1 MKRLLVG
8 CAALAAAF
16 CSPASAADLTPIYKA
31 PPAPAAAAYNWSGLY
46 GGVNAGYSF
55 GDSSLNSTTFGA
67 ANSTTWSPDSFVGG
81 AQLGYNFQ
89 SGSLVYGLEADIA
102 WRNATAAA
110 SFLNPNGLD
119 RSTFND
125 QQGWIGTLRPRVGF
139 AVNNWLFYG
148 TGGLAVGSVKHD
160 YTEARPSVAGA
171 SRTVSDSDTR
181 AGWTAGAGVEYG
193 SSDRWSLGLEY
204 LYSDL
209 GKSTLNQPS
218 QVISGVAFPASTA
231 TAEDHSHLVRAK
243 LNVKFGWDG
252 PSAVR

>member
-1 MKRLLVG
+1 
-8 CAALAAAF
+8 
-16 CSPASAADLTPIYKA
+16 
-31 PPAPAAAAYNWSGLY
+31 
-46 GGVNAGYSF
+46 
-55 GDSSLNSTTFGA
+55 
-67 ANSTTWSPDSFVGG
+67 
-81 AQLGYNFQ
+81 
-89 SGSLVYGLEADIA
+89 
-102 WRNATAAA
+102 
-110 SFLNPNGLD
+110 
-119 RSTFND
+119 
-125 QQGWIGTLRPRVGF
+125 
-139 AVNNWLFYG
+139 
-148 TGGLAVGSVKHD
+148 
-160 YTEARPSVAGA
+160 VAGA